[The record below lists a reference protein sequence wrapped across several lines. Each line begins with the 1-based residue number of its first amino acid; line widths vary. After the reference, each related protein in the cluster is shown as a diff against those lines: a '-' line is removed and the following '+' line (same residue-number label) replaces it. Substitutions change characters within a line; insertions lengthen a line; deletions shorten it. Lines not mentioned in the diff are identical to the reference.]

1 MRGRPVAVLLL
12 LLVGACRTDG
22 HVRAAP
28 AHMLLLCA
36 ELEARK
42 GTAGLRPSSR
52 DRLGTGGCV
61 RTGERTCGVPC
72 CPAPQLGQ
80 HVRSCA
86 QRTLHLPLSVI
97 TSCHSTGI
105 PATVT
110 QCCRRCISANR
121 SGSGSQATGP
131 SGSQMERR
139 CADHCSFHVDSIAD
153 TTCIDKHRR
162 VRTTKLC

>member
-12 LLVGACRTDG
+12 LVVGACGKRSRTDG

-42 GTAGLRPSSR
+42 GAAGLRPSSR

-80 HVRSCA
+80 HVRS
-86 QRTLHLPLSVI
+86 
-97 TSCHSTGI
+97 
-105 PATVT
+105 
-110 QCCRRCISANR
+110 SANLTPAFVGDHVLPQYGNTCYCN
-121 SGSGSQATGP
+121 SVLQALYFCKP
-131 SGSQMERR
+131 FRQRVSSYRPKWL
-139 CADHCSFHVDSIAD
+139 ADGE
-153 TTCIDKHRR
+153 K
-162 VRTTKLC
+162 VR